1 MTGVVLAVEGTTTVT
16 GFALAWLVGCYLG
29 LKPSDNSNNL
39 MFETVPNGGNLTLD
53 QRNEMLDSGLV
64 YLGCGPWIR
73 F

>member
-1 MTGVVLAVEGTTTVT
+1 
-16 GFALAWLVGCYLG
+16 VGCYLG

-53 QRNEMLDSGLV
+53 QRREMLDSGLA
-64 YLGCGPWIR
+64 YFGCGPWIR